1 MIWQQWAHIFR
12 LACILLSGLLV
23 WACAPTK
30 PAPIRD
36 RSSNIPLPIPTKPTS
51 PPVVTPPVAKVTP
64 VPNSGVS
71 SSSRAKESSSAKTNA
86 QSITSRES
94 GKDLTREVAKEKE
107 SMKSDT
113 GQTIAKADLKIDPK
127 LDPKLESRTEPKPE
141 TKLEM
146 KPEPKP
152 ESRMESK
159 VEAKNDVKGESRR
172 ENPAEPSFKIARPV
186 STPILEN
193 FNGTTN
199 KGVSFGGKMGD
210 PVTAVADGKVIY
222 SDNKLRTYG
231 NLVIVQHQNGY
242 ISVYGNNKVNFVK
255 EGDVI
260 KRGQKIAELGNSEST
275 QVKLHFELRRDS
287 KPIDPT
293 SYFEQ

>member
-36 RSSNIPLPIPTKPTS
+36 RSSNTPLPIPTKPTS

-64 VPNSGVS
+64 VPGSGVT
-71 SSSRAKESSSAKTNA
+71 SSSRAKESSSAKTNV
-86 QSITSRES
+86 QPITSRENAR
-94 GKDLTREVAKEKE
+94 DLTREVPKEKE

-113 GQTIAKADLKIDPK
+113 GKTIAKADLKIDPK
-127 LDPKLESRTEPKPE
+127 LESKTEPKLE
-141 TKLEM
+141 TKLDI

-152 ESRMESK
+152 EPRMESK
-159 VEAKNDVKGESRR
+159 VEAKNDAKVESRR

-186 STPILEN
+186 SAPILEN

-242 ISVYGNNKVNFVK
+242 ISVYGNNKVNLVK
-255 EGDVI
+255 EGDAI

-287 KPIDPT
+287 KPIDPI
-293 SYFEQ
+293 SYFE

>member
-36 RSSNIPLPIPTKPTS
+36 RSSNTPLPIPTKPTS

-64 VPNSGVS
+64 VPSSGVT
-71 SSSRAKESSSAKTNA
+71 SSSRAKESSSAKTNV
-86 QSITSRES
+86 QPITSRES
-94 GKDLTREVAKEKE
+94 TRDLTREVPKEKE

-113 GQTIAKADLKIDPK
+113 GKTIAKADLKIDPK
-127 LDPKLESRTEPKPE
+127 LESKTEPK
-141 TKLEM
+141 LDI
-146 KPEPKP
+146 KPEP
-152 ESRMESK
+152 RMESK
-159 VEAKNDVKGESRR
+159 VEAKNDAKVESRR

-186 STPILEN
+186 SAPILEN

-242 ISVYGNNKVNFVK
+242 ISVYGNNKVNLVK
-255 EGDVI
+255 EGDAI

-287 KPIDPT
+287 KPIDPI
-293 SYFEQ
+293 SYFE

>member
-1 MIWQQWAHIFR
+1 MIWQQWAHMFR

-36 RSSNIPLPIPTKPTS
+36 RSSNLPPPIPTKPTS
-51 PPVVTPPVAKVTP
+51 PPVIKPPVAKVTP
-64 VPNSGVS
+64 VPSSGVT
-71 SSSRAKESSSAKTNA
+71 SSSRAKEPSSAKTHV
-86 QSITSRES
+86 QPITSRES
-94 GKDLTREVAKEKE
+94 ARDLTKEVAKEKE
-107 SMKSDT
+107 PMKSDT
-113 GQTIAKADLKIDPK
+113 GKTVAKVDLKT
-127 LDPKLESRTEPKPE
+127 DPKLESRTETKPE
-141 TKLEM
+141 TKPEI
-146 KPEPKP
+146 KPEP
-152 ESRMESK
+152 RMESK
-159 VEAKNDVKGESRR
+159 VEAKNDAKVEPRR
-172 ENPAEPSFKIARPV
+172 ENPTEPSFKIARPV
-186 STPILEN
+186 SAPILEN

-242 ISVYGNNKVNFVK
+242 ISVYGNNKVNLVK
-255 EGDVI
+255 EGDSI
-260 KRGQKIAELGNSEST
+260 KRGQKIAELGNTEST

-293 SYFEQ
+293 SYFE

>member
-1 MIWQQWAHIFR
+1 MIWQQWAHMFR

-36 RSSNIPLPIPTKPTS
+36 RSSNLPPPMPTKPTS

-64 VPNSGVS
+64 VPSSGVTS
-71 SSSRAKESSSAKTNA
+71 SSKAKESSSAKTHV
-86 QSITSRES
+86 QPITSRETAR
-94 GKDLTREVAKEKE
+94 DLTKEVAKEKE

-113 GQTIAKADLKIDPK
+113 GKTIAKADLKI
-127 LDPKLESRTEPKPE
+127 DPKLESRTEPKPE
-141 TKLEM
+141 TK
-146 KPEPKP
+146 PEP
-152 ESRMESK
+152 RMESK
-159 VEAKNDVKGESRR
+159 VEAKNDAKVESRR

-186 STPILEN
+186 SAPILEN

-242 ISVYGNNKVNFVK
+242 ISVYGNNKVNLVK
-255 EGDVI
+255 EGDAI

-293 SYFEQ
+293 SYFE

>member
-1 MIWQQWAHIFR
+1 M
-12 LACILLSGLLV
+12 
-23 WACAPTK
+23 
-30 PAPIRD
+30 
-36 RSSNIPLPIPTKPTS
+36 
-51 PPVVTPPVAKVTP
+51 TP
-64 VPNSGVS
+64 VPSSGVT
-71 SSSRAKESSSAKTNA
+71 SSSRAKEPSSAKTNV
-86 QSITSRES
+86 QPITSRENTR
-94 GKDLTREVAKEKE
+94 DLTREVAKEKE

-113 GQTIAKADLKIDPK
+113 GKTIAKADLKT
-127 LDPKLESRTEPKPE
+127 DPKLESRTEPKPE
-141 TKLEM
+141 IKPDP
-146 KPEPKP
+146 KPEP
-152 ESRMESK
+152 RMESK
-159 VEAKNDVKGESRR
+159 VEAKNDAKVESRR
-172 ENPAEPSFKIARPV
+172 ENPTEPSFKIARPV
-186 STPILEN
+186 SAPILEN

-242 ISVYGNNKVNFVK
+242 ISVYGNNKVNLVK
-255 EGDVI
+255 EGDAI

-293 SYFEQ
+293 NYFE

>member
-12 LACILLSGLLV
+12 LACILFSGLLV

-30 PAPIRD
+30 PAPISD

-51 PPVVTPPVAKVTP
+51 PPVVKPPVAKVTP
-64 VPNSGVS
+64 VPSSGVT
-71 SSSRAKESSSAKTNA
+71 SSSRAKESSSAKTNVQA
-86 QSITSRES
+86 ITSRENTR
-94 GKDLTREVAKEKE
+94 DLTREVAKEKE

-113 GQTIAKADLKIDPK
+113 GKTIAKADLKT
-127 LDPKLESRTEPKPE
+127 DPKLESRTEPKPE
-141 TKLEM
+141 IKPDP
-146 KPEPKP
+146 KPEP
-152 ESRMESK
+152 RMESK
-159 VEAKNDVKGESRR
+159 VEAKNDAKVESRR
-172 ENPAEPSFKIARPV
+172 ENPTEPSFKIARPV
-186 STPILEN
+186 SAPILEN

-242 ISVYGNNKVNFVK
+242 ISVYGNNKVNLVK
-255 EGDVI
+255 EGDAI

-293 SYFEQ
+293 NYFE

>member
-12 LACILLSGLLV
+12 LACILFSGLLV

-30 PAPIRD
+30 PAPISD
-36 RSSNIPLPIPTKPTS
+36 RSSNIPLPIPTKPTL
-51 PPVVTPPVAKVTP
+51 PPVVKPPVAKVTP
-64 VPNSGVS
+64 VPSSGVT
-71 SSSRAKESSSAKTNA
+71 SSSRAKESSSAKTNV
-86 QSITSRES
+86 QPITSRENAR
-94 GKDLTREVAKEKE
+94 DLTREVAKEKE

-113 GQTIAKADLKIDPK
+113 GKTIAKADLKT
-127 LDPKLESRTEPKPE
+127 DPKLESRTEPKPE
-141 TKLEM
+141 IKPDP
-146 KPEPKP
+146 KPEP
-152 ESRMESK
+152 RMESK
-159 VEAKNDVKGESRR
+159 VEAKNDAKVESRR
-172 ENPAEPSFKIARPV
+172 ENPTEPSFKIARPV
-186 STPILEN
+186 SAPILEN

-210 PVTAVADGKVIY
+210 PVTAVADGKVSY

-242 ISVYGNNKVNFVK
+242 ISVYGNNKVNLVK
-255 EGDVI
+255 EGDAI

-293 SYFEQ
+293 NYFE

>member
-36 RSSNIPLPIPTKPTS
+36 RSSNTPLPIPTKPTS

-64 VPNSGVS
+64 VPSSGVT
-71 SSSRAKESSSAKTNA
+71 SSSRAKESSSAKTNV
-86 QSITSRES
+86 QPITSRES
-94 GKDLTREVAKEKE
+94 ARDLTREVPKEKE

-113 GQTIAKADLKIDPK
+113 GKTIAKADLKIDPK
-127 LDPKLESRTEPKPE
+127 LESKTEPKLE
-141 TKLEM
+141 TKLDI

-152 ESRMESK
+152 EPRMESK
-159 VEAKNDVKGESRR
+159 VEAKNDAKVESRR

-186 STPILEN
+186 SAPILEN

-242 ISVYGNNKVNFVK
+242 ISVYGNNKVNLVK
-255 EGDVI
+255 EGDAI

-287 KPIDPT
+287 KPIDPI
-293 SYFEQ
+293 SYFE

>member
-1 MIWQQWAHIFR
+1 MIWQQWTHIFR
-12 LACILLSGLLV
+12 LACILFSGLLV

-30 PAPIRD
+30 PAPISD
-36 RSSNIPLPIPTKPTS
+36 RSSNIPLPIPTKPTL
-51 PPVVTPPVAKVTP
+51 PPVVKPPVAKVTP
-64 VPNSGVS
+64 VPSSGVT
-71 SSSRAKESSSAKTNA
+71 SSSRAKESSSAKTNV
-86 QSITSRES
+86 QPITSRENAR
-94 GKDLTREVAKEKE
+94 DLTREVAKEKE

-113 GQTIAKADLKIDPK
+113 GKTIAKADLKT
-127 LDPKLESRTEPKPE
+127 DPKLESRTEPMPEFKPE
-141 TKLEM
+141 TKLE
-146 KPEPKP
+146 P
-152 ESRMESK
+152 RMESK
-159 VEAKNDVKGESRR
+159 VEAKNDAKVEPRR
-172 ENPAEPSFKIARPV
+172 ENPTEPSFKIARPV
-186 STPILEN
+186 SAPILEN

-242 ISVYGNNKVNFVK
+242 ISVYGNNKVNLVK
-255 EGDVI
+255 EGDAI

-293 SYFEQ
+293 NYFE

>member
-36 RSSNIPLPIPTKPTS
+36 RSSNTPLPIPTKPTS
-51 PPVVTPPVAKVTP
+51 SPVVTPPVAKVTP
-64 VPNSGVS
+64 VPSSGVT
-71 SSSRAKESSSAKTNA
+71 SSSRAKESSSAKTNV
-86 QSITSRES
+86 QPITSRES
-94 GKDLTREVAKEKE
+94 TRDLTREVPKEKE

-113 GQTIAKADLKIDPK
+113 GKTIAKADLKIDPK
-127 LDPKLESRTEPKPE
+127 LESKTEPKLE
-141 TKLEM
+141 TKLDI

-152 ESRMESK
+152 EPRMESK
-159 VEAKNDVKGESRR
+159 VEAKNDAKVESRR

-186 STPILEN
+186 SAPILEN

-242 ISVYGNNKVNFVK
+242 ISVYGNNKVNLVK
-255 EGDVI
+255 EGDAI

-287 KPIDPT
+287 KPIDPI
-293 SYFEQ
+293 SYFE

>member
-12 LACILLSGLLV
+12 LTCILLSGLLV

-30 PAPIRD
+30 PAPIRN
-36 RSSNIPLPIPTKPTS
+36 RSSNLPPPMPTKPTS

-64 VPNSGVS
+64 VPSSGVTS
-71 SSSRAKESSSAKTNA
+71 SSKAKESSSAKTHV
-86 QSITSRES
+86 QPITSRETAR
-94 GKDLTREVAKEKE
+94 DLTKEVAKEKE

-113 GQTIAKADLKIDPK
+113 GKTIAKADLKI
-127 LDPKLESRTEPKPE
+127 DPKLESRTEPKPE
-141 TKLEM
+141 TKPET
-146 KPEPKP
+146 KPEP
-152 ESRMESK
+152 RMESK
-159 VEAKNDVKGESRR
+159 VEAKNDAKVESRR

-186 STPILEN
+186 SAPILEN

-242 ISVYGNNKVNFVK
+242 ISVYGNNKVNLVK
-255 EGDVI
+255 EGDSI
-260 KRGQKIAELGNSEST
+260 KRGQKIAELGNTEST

>member
-36 RSSNIPLPIPTKPTS
+36 RSSNTPLPTPTS

-64 VPNSGVS
+64 VPSSGVT
-71 SSSRAKESSSAKTNA
+71 SSSRAKESSSAKTNV
-86 QSITSRES
+86 QPITSRES
-94 GKDLTREVAKEKE
+94 TRDLTREVPKEKE

-113 GQTIAKADLKIDPK
+113 GKTIAKADLKIDPK
-127 LDPKLESRTEPKPE
+127 LESKTEPKLE
-141 TKLEM
+141 TKLDI

-152 ESRMESK
+152 EPRMESK
-159 VEAKNDVKGESRR
+159 VEAKNDAKVESRR

-186 STPILEN
+186 SAPILEN

-242 ISVYGNNKVNFVK
+242 ISVYGNNKVNLVK
-255 EGDVI
+255 EGDAI

-287 KPIDPT
+287 KPIDPI
-293 SYFEQ
+293 SYFE

>member
-36 RSSNIPLPIPTKPTS
+36 RSSNTPLPIPTKPTS

-64 VPNSGVS
+64 VPSSGVT
-71 SSSRAKESSSAKTNA
+71 SSSRAKESSSAKTNV
-86 QSITSRES
+86 QPITSRES
-94 GKDLTREVAKEKE
+94 TRDLTREVPKEKE

-113 GQTIAKADLKIDPK
+113 GKTIAKADLKIDPK
-127 LDPKLESRTEPKPE
+127 LESKTEPKLE
-141 TKLEM
+141 TKLDI
-146 KPEPKP
+146 KPEP
-152 ESRMESK
+152 RMESK
-159 VEAKNDVKGESRR
+159 VEAKNDAKVESRR

-186 STPILEN
+186 SAPILEN

-242 ISVYGNNKVNFVK
+242 ISVYGNNKVNLVK
-255 EGDVI
+255 EGDAI

-287 KPIDPT
+287 KPIDPI
-293 SYFEQ
+293 SYFE

>member
-36 RSSNIPLPIPTKPTS
+36 RSSNTPLPIPTKPTS

-64 VPNSGVS
+64 VPSSGVT
-71 SSSRAKESSSAKTNA
+71 SSSRAKESSSAKTNV
-86 QSITSRES
+86 QPITSRES
-94 GKDLTREVAKEKE
+94 TRDLTREVPKEKE

-113 GQTIAKADLKIDPK
+113 GKTIAKADLKIDPK
-127 LDPKLESRTEPKPE
+127 LESKTEPKLE
-141 TKLEM
+141 TKLDI

-152 ESRMESK
+152 EPRMESK
-159 VEAKNDVKGESRR
+159 VDAKNDAKVESRR

-186 STPILEN
+186 SAPILEN

-242 ISVYGNNKVNFVK
+242 ISVYGNNKVNLVK
-255 EGDVI
+255 EGDAI

-287 KPIDPT
+287 KPIDPI
-293 SYFEQ
+293 SYFE

>member
-36 RSSNIPLPIPTKPTS
+36 RSSNTPLPIPTKPTS
-51 PPVVTPPVAKVTP
+51 SPVVTPPVAKVTP
-64 VPNSGVS
+64 VPSSGVT
-71 SSSRAKESSSAKTNA
+71 SSSRAKESSSAKTNV
-86 QSITSRES
+86 QPITSRES
-94 GKDLTREVAKEKE
+94 ARDLTREVPKEKE

-113 GQTIAKADLKIDPK
+113 GKTIAKADLKIDPK
-127 LDPKLESRTEPKPE
+127 LESKTEPKLE
-141 TKLEM
+141 TKLDI

-152 ESRMESK
+152 EPRMESK
-159 VEAKNDVKGESRR
+159 VDAKNDAKVESRR

-186 STPILEN
+186 SAPILEN

-242 ISVYGNNKVNFVK
+242 ISVYGNNKVNLVK
-255 EGDVI
+255 EGDAI

-287 KPIDPT
+287 KPIDPI
-293 SYFEQ
+293 SYFE

>member
-1 MIWQQWAHIFR
+1 M
-12 LACILLSGLLV
+12 
-23 WACAPTK
+23 
-30 PAPIRD
+30 
-36 RSSNIPLPIPTKPTS
+36 PTKPTS

-64 VPNSGVS
+64 VPSSGVTS
-71 SSSRAKESSSAKTNA
+71 SSKAKESSSAKTHV
-86 QSITSRES
+86 QPITSRETAR
-94 GKDLTREVAKEKE
+94 DLTKEVAKEKE

-113 GQTIAKADLKIDPK
+113 GKTIAKADLKI
-127 LDPKLESRTEPKPE
+127 DPKLESRTEPKPE
-141 TKLEM
+141 TK
-146 KPEPKP
+146 PEP
-152 ESRMESK
+152 RMESQ
-159 VEAKNDVKGESRR
+159 VEAKNDAKVESRR

-186 STPILEN
+186 SAPILEN

-242 ISVYGNNKVNFVK
+242 ISVYGNNKVNLVK
-255 EGDVI
+255 EGDSI
-260 KRGQKIAELGNSEST
+260 KRGQKIAELGNTEST

>member
-12 LACILLSGLLV
+12 LACILFSGLLV

-30 PAPIRD
+30 PAPISD

-51 PPVVTPPVAKVTP
+51 PPVVKPPVAKVTP
-64 VPNSGVS
+64 VPSPGVT
-71 SSSRAKESSSAKTNA
+71 SSSRAKESSSAKTNV
-86 QSITSRES
+86 QPITSRENTR
-94 GKDLTREVAKEKE
+94 DLTREVAKEKE

-113 GQTIAKADLKIDPK
+113 GKTIAKADLKT
-127 LDPKLESRTEPKPE
+127 DPKLESRTEPKPE
-141 TKLEM
+141 IKPDP
-146 KPEPKP
+146 KPEP
-152 ESRMESK
+152 RMESK
-159 VEAKNDVKGESRR
+159 VEAKNDAKVESRR
-172 ENPAEPSFKIARPV
+172 ENPTEPSFKIARPV
-186 STPILEN
+186 SAPILEN

-242 ISVYGNNKVNFVK
+242 ISVYGNNKVNLVK
-255 EGDVI
+255 EGDAI

-293 SYFEQ
+293 NYFE

>member
-1 MIWQQWAHIFR
+1 MVMIWQQWAHIFR

-36 RSSNIPLPIPTKPTS
+36 RSSNTPLPIPTKPTS
-51 PPVVTPPVAKVTP
+51 SPVVTPPVAKVTP
-64 VPNSGVS
+64 VPSSGVT
-71 SSSRAKESSSAKTNA
+71 SSSRAKDSSSAKTNV
-86 QSITSRES
+86 QPITSRES
-94 GKDLTREVAKEKE
+94 ARDLTREVPKEKE
-107 SMKSDT
+107 SMKSDN
-113 GQTIAKADLKIDPK
+113 GKTIAKADLKIDPK
-127 LDPKLESRTEPKPE
+127 LESKTEPKLE
-141 TKLEM
+141 TKLDI

-152 ESRMESK
+152 EPRMESK
-159 VEAKNDVKGESRR
+159 VEAKNDAKVESRR

-186 STPILEN
+186 SAPILEN

-242 ISVYGNNKVNFVK
+242 ISVYGNNKVNLVK
-255 EGDVI
+255 EGDAI

-287 KPIDPT
+287 KPIDPI
-293 SYFEQ
+293 SYFE

>member
-30 PAPIRD
+30 PAPISD

-51 PPVVTPPVAKVTP
+51 PPVVKPPVAKVTP
-64 VPNSGVS
+64 VPSSGVT
-71 SSSRAKESSSAKTNA
+71 SSSRAKESSSAKTNV
-86 QSITSRES
+86 QPITSRENAR
-94 GKDLTREVAKEKE
+94 DLTREVAKEKE

-113 GQTIAKADLKIDPK
+113 GKTIAKADLKT
-127 LDPKLESRTEPKPE
+127 DPKLESRTEPKPE
-141 TKLEM
+141 I
-146 KPEPKP
+146 KPDPKP
-152 ESRMESK
+152 ETRMESK
-159 VEAKNDVKGESRR
+159 VEAKNDAKVESRR
-172 ENPAEPSFKIARPV
+172 ENPTEPSFKIARPV
-186 STPILEN
+186 SAPILEN

-242 ISVYGNNKVNFVK
+242 ISVYGNNKVNLVK
-255 EGDVI
+255 EGDAI

-293 SYFEQ
+293 SYFE

>member
-30 PAPIRD
+30 SAPIRD
-36 RSSNIPLPIPTKPTS
+36 RSSNLPPPMPTKPTS

-64 VPNSGVS
+64 VPSSGVTS
-71 SSSRAKESSSAKTNA
+71 SSKAKESSSAKTHV
-86 QSITSRES
+86 QPITSRETAR
-94 GKDLTREVAKEKE
+94 DLTKEVAKEKE

-113 GQTIAKADLKIDPK
+113 GKTIAKADLKI
-127 LDPKLESRTEPKPE
+127 DPKLESRTEPKPE
-141 TKLEM
+141 TKPET
-146 KPEPKP
+146 KPEP
-152 ESRMESK
+152 RMESK
-159 VEAKNDVKGESRR
+159 VEAKNDAKVESRR

-186 STPILEN
+186 SAPILEN

-242 ISVYGNNKVNFVK
+242 ISVYGNNKVNLVK
-255 EGDVI
+255 EGDSI
-260 KRGQKIAELGNSEST
+260 KRGQKIAELGNTEST

-287 KPIDPT
+287 KPIDPI
-293 SYFEQ
+293 SYFE

>member
-1 MIWQQWAHIFR
+1 M
-12 LACILLSGLLV
+12 
-23 WACAPTK
+23 TK
-30 PAPIRD
+30 PAPISD

-51 PPVVTPPVAKVTP
+51 PPVVKPPVAKVTP
-64 VPNSGVS
+64 VPSSGVT
-71 SSSRAKESSSAKTNA
+71 SSSRAKESSSAKTNV
-86 QSITSRES
+86 QPITSRENPR
-94 GKDLTREVAKEKE
+94 DLTREVAKEKE

-113 GQTIAKADLKIDPK
+113 GKTIAKADLKT
-127 LDPKLESRTEPKPE
+127 DPKLESRTEPMPEFKPE
-141 TKLEM
+141 TKLE
-146 KPEPKP
+146 P
-152 ESRMESK
+152 RMESK
-159 VEAKNDVKGESRR
+159 VEAKNDAKVESRR
-172 ENPAEPSFKIARPV
+172 ENPTEPSFKIARPV
-186 STPILEN
+186 SAPILEN

-242 ISVYGNNKVNFVK
+242 ISVYGNNKVNLVK
-255 EGDVI
+255 EGDAI

-293 SYFEQ
+293 NYFE

>member
-12 LACILLSGLLV
+12 LACILFSGLLV

-30 PAPIRD
+30 PAPISD

-51 PPVVTPPVAKVTP
+51 PPVVKPPVAKVTP
-64 VPNSGVS
+64 VPSSGVT
-71 SSSRAKESSSAKTNA
+71 SSSRAKESSSAKTNV
-86 QSITSRES
+86 QPITSRENPR
-94 GKDLTREVAKEKE
+94 DLTREVAKEKE

-113 GQTIAKADLKIDPK
+113 GKTIAKADLKT
-127 LDPKLESRTEPKPE
+127 DPKLESRTEPKPE
-141 TKLEM
+141 IKPDP
-146 KPEPKP
+146 KPEP
-152 ESRMESK
+152 RMESK
-159 VEAKNDVKGESRR
+159 VEAKNDAKVESRR
-172 ENPAEPSFKIARPV
+172 ENPTEPSFKIARPV
-186 STPILEN
+186 SAPILEN

-242 ISVYGNNKVNFVK
+242 ISVYGNNKVNLVK

-293 SYFEQ
+293 NYFE

>member
-30 PAPIRD
+30 PAPISD
-36 RSSNIPLPIPTKPTS
+36 RSSNIPLPIPTKPTL
-51 PPVVTPPVAKVTP
+51 PPVVKPPVAKVTP
-64 VPNSGVS
+64 VPSSGVT
-71 SSSRAKESSSAKTNA
+71 SSSRAKESSSAKTNV
-86 QSITSRES
+86 QPITSRENAR
-94 GKDLTREVAKEKE
+94 DLTREVAKEKE

-113 GQTIAKADLKIDPK
+113 GKTIAKADLKT
-127 LDPKLESRTEPKPE
+127 DPKLESRTEPMPEFKPE
-141 TKLEM
+141 TKLE
-146 KPEPKP
+146 P
-152 ESRMESK
+152 RMESK
-159 VEAKNDVKGESRR
+159 VEAKNDAKVESRR
-172 ENPAEPSFKIARPV
+172 ENPTEPSFKIARPV
-186 STPILEN
+186 SAPILEN

-242 ISVYGNNKVNFVK
+242 ISVYGNNKVNLVK
-255 EGDVI
+255 EGDAI

-293 SYFEQ
+293 SYFE

>member
-36 RSSNIPLPIPTKPTS
+36 RSSNTPLPIPTKPTS
-51 PPVVTPPVAKVTP
+51 SPVVTPPVAKVTP
-64 VPNSGVS
+64 VPSSGVT
-71 SSSRAKESSSAKTNA
+71 SSSRAKESSSAKTNV
-86 QSITSRES
+86 QPITSRES
-94 GKDLTREVAKEKE
+94 TRDLTREVPKEKE

-113 GQTIAKADLKIDPK
+113 GKTIAKADLKI
-127 LDPKLESRTEPKPE
+127 DPKLESRTEPKPE
-141 TKLEM
+141 TKPET
-146 KPEPKP
+146 KPEP
-152 ESRMESK
+152 RMESK
-159 VEAKNDVKGESRR
+159 VEAKNDAKVESRR

-186 STPILEN
+186 SAPILEN

-242 ISVYGNNKVNFVK
+242 ISVYGNNKVNLVK
-255 EGDVI
+255 EGDAI

-287 KPIDPT
+287 KPIDPI
-293 SYFEQ
+293 SYFE

>member
-1 MIWQQWAHIFR
+1 MIWQQWAHMFR

-36 RSSNIPLPIPTKPTS
+36 RSSNLPPPIPTKPTS

-64 VPNSGVS
+64 VPSSGVTS
-71 SSSRAKESSSAKTNA
+71 SSKAKESSSAKTHV
-86 QSITSRES
+86 QPITSRETAR
-94 GKDLTREVAKEKE
+94 DLTKEVAKEKE

-113 GQTIAKADLKIDPK
+113 GKTIAKADLKIDPK
-127 LDPKLESRTEPKPE
+127 LESRTETKPE
-141 TKLEM
+141 I
-146 KPEPKP
+146 KPEP
-152 ESRMESK
+152 RMESK
-159 VEAKNDVKGESRR
+159 VEAKNDAKVEPRR
-172 ENPAEPSFKIARPV
+172 ENPTEPSFKIARPV
-186 STPILEN
+186 SAPILEN

-242 ISVYGNNKVNFVK
+242 ISVYGNNKVNLVK
-255 EGDVI
+255 EGDAI
-260 KRGQKIAELGNSEST
+260 KRGQKIAELGNTEST

>member
-36 RSSNIPLPIPTKPTS
+36 RSSNTPLPIPTKPTS
-51 PPVVTPPVAKVTP
+51 SPVVTPPVAKVTP
-64 VPNSGVS
+64 VPSSGVT
-71 SSSRAKESSSAKTNA
+71 SSSRAKESSSAKTNV
-86 QSITSRES
+86 QPITSRES
-94 GKDLTREVAKEKE
+94 ARDLTREVPKEKE

-113 GQTIAKADLKIDPK
+113 GKTIAKADLKIDPK
-127 LDPKLESRTEPKPE
+127 LESKTEPKLE
-141 TKLEM
+141 TKLDI

-152 ESRMESK
+152 EPRMESK
-159 VEAKNDVKGESRR
+159 VEAKNDAKVESRR

-186 STPILEN
+186 SAPILEN

-242 ISVYGNNKVNFVK
+242 ISVYGNNKVNLVK
-255 EGDVI
+255 EGDAI

-287 KPIDPT
+287 KPIDPI
-293 SYFEQ
+293 SYFE

>member
-1 MIWQQWAHIFR
+1 MIWQQWTHIFR

-30 PAPIRD
+30 PAPISD

-51 PPVVTPPVAKVTP
+51 PPVVKPPVAKVTP
-64 VPNSGVS
+64 VPSSGVT
-71 SSSRAKESSSAKTNA
+71 SSSRAKESSSAKTNV
-86 QSITSRES
+86 QPITSRENAR
-94 GKDLTREVAKEKE
+94 DLTREVAKEKE

-113 GQTIAKADLKIDPK
+113 GKTIAKADLKT
-127 LDPKLESRTEPKPE
+127 DPKLESRTEPKPE
-141 TKLEM
+141 IKPDP
-146 KPEPKP
+146 KPEP
-152 ESRMESK
+152 RMESK
-159 VEAKNDVKGESRR
+159 VEAKNDAKVEPRR
-172 ENPAEPSFKIARPV
+172 ENPTEPSFKIARPV
-186 STPILEN
+186 SAPILEN

-242 ISVYGNNKVNFVK
+242 ISVYGNNKVNLVK
-255 EGDVI
+255 EGDAI

-293 SYFEQ
+293 NYFE

>member
-12 LACILLSGLLV
+12 LACILFSGLLV

-30 PAPIRD
+30 PAPISD
-36 RSSNIPLPIPTKPTS
+36 RSSNNPLPIPTKPTS
-51 PPVVTPPVAKVTP
+51 PPVVKPPVAKVTP
-64 VPNSGVS
+64 VPSSGVT
-71 SSSRAKESSSAKTNA
+71 SSSRAKESSSAKTNVQA
-86 QSITSRES
+86 ITSRENTR
-94 GKDLTREVAKEKE
+94 DLTREVAKEKE

-113 GQTIAKADLKIDPK
+113 GKTIAKADLKT
-127 LDPKLESRTEPKPE
+127 DPKLESRTEPKPE
-141 TKLEM
+141 IKPDP
-146 KPEPKP
+146 KPEP
-152 ESRMESK
+152 RMESK
-159 VEAKNDVKGESRR
+159 VEAKNDAKVESRR
-172 ENPAEPSFKIARPV
+172 ENPTEPSFKIARPV
-186 STPILEN
+186 SAPILEN

-242 ISVYGNNKVNFVK
+242 ISVYGNNKVNLVK
-255 EGDVI
+255 EGDAI

-293 SYFEQ
+293 NYFE

>member
-1 MIWQQWAHIFR
+1 MVMIWQQWAHIFR

-36 RSSNIPLPIPTKPTS
+36 RSSNTPLPIPTKPTS

-64 VPNSGVS
+64 VPSSGVT
-71 SSSRAKESSSAKTNA
+71 SSSRAKESSSAKTNV
-86 QSITSRES
+86 QPITSRES
-94 GKDLTREVAKEKE
+94 ARDLTREVPKEKE

-113 GQTIAKADLKIDPK
+113 GKTIAKADLKIDPK
-127 LDPKLESRTEPKPE
+127 LESKTEPKLE
-141 TKLEM
+141 TKLDI

-152 ESRMESK
+152 EPRMESK
-159 VEAKNDVKGESRR
+159 VEAKNDAKVESRR

-186 STPILEN
+186 SAPILEN

-242 ISVYGNNKVNFVK
+242 ISVYGNNKVNLVK
-255 EGDVI
+255 EGDAI

-287 KPIDPT
+287 KPIDPI
-293 SYFEQ
+293 SYFE

>member
-1 MIWQQWAHIFR
+1 MIWQQWTHIFR

-30 PAPIRD
+30 PAPISD

-51 PPVVTPPVAKVTP
+51 PPVVKPPVAKVTP
-64 VPNSGVS
+64 VPSSGVTS
-71 SSSRAKESSSAKTNA
+71 SFRAKESSSAKTNV
-86 QSITSRES
+86 QPITSRENAR
-94 GKDLTREVAKEKE
+94 DLTREVAKEKE

-113 GQTIAKADLKIDPK
+113 GKTIAKADLKT
-127 LDPKLESRTEPKPE
+127 DPKLESRTEPMPEFKPE
-141 TKLEM
+141 TKLE
-146 KPEPKP
+146 P
-152 ESRMESK
+152 RMESK
-159 VEAKNDVKGESRR
+159 VEAKNDAKVEPRR
-172 ENPAEPSFKIARPV
+172 ENPTEPSFKIARPV
-186 STPILEN
+186 SAPILEN

-242 ISVYGNNKVNFVK
+242 ISVYGNNKVNLVK
-255 EGDVI
+255 EGDAI

-293 SYFEQ
+293 NYFE

>member
-1 MIWQQWAHIFR
+1 MIWQQWTHIFR
-12 LACILLSGLLV
+12 LACILFSGLLV

-30 PAPIRD
+30 PAPISD

-51 PPVVTPPVAKVTP
+51 PPVVKPPVAKVTP
-64 VPNSGVS
+64 VPSSGVT
-71 SSSRAKESSSAKTNA
+71 SSSRAKESSSAKTNV
-86 QSITSRES
+86 QPITSRENAR
-94 GKDLTREVAKEKE
+94 DLTREVAKEKE

-113 GQTIAKADLKIDPK
+113 GKTIAKADLKT
-127 LDPKLESRTEPKPE
+127 DPKLESRTEPMPEFKPE
-141 TKLEM
+141 TKLE
-146 KPEPKP
+146 P
-152 ESRMESK
+152 RMESK
-159 VEAKNDVKGESRR
+159 VEAKNDAKVEPRR
-172 ENPAEPSFKIARPV
+172 ENPTEPSFKIARPV
-186 STPILEN
+186 SAPILEN

-242 ISVYGNNKVNFVK
+242 ISVYGNNKVNLVK
-255 EGDVI
+255 EGDAI

-293 SYFEQ
+293 NYFE

>member
-1 MIWQQWAHIFR
+1 
-12 LACILLSGLLV
+12 
-23 WACAPTK
+23 
-30 PAPIRD
+30 
-36 RSSNIPLPIPTKPTS
+36 
-51 PPVVTPPVAKVTP
+51 
-64 VPNSGVS
+64 
-71 SSSRAKESSSAKTNA
+71 
-86 QSITSRES
+86 
-94 GKDLTREVAKEKE
+94 
-107 SMKSDT
+107 MKSDT
-113 GQTIAKADLKIDPK
+113 GKTIAKADLKIDPK
-127 LDPKLESRTEPKPE
+127 LESKTEPKLE
-141 TKLEM
+141 TKLDI

-152 ESRMESK
+152 EPRMESK
-159 VEAKNDVKGESRR
+159 VEAKNDAKVESRR

-186 STPILEN
+186 SAAILEN

-242 ISVYGNNKVNFVK
+242 ISVYGNNKVNLVK
-255 EGDVI
+255 EGDAI

-287 KPIDPT
+287 KPIDPI
-293 SYFEQ
+293 SYFE

>member
-36 RSSNIPLPIPTKPTS
+36 RSSNTPLPIPTKPTS
-51 PPVVTPPVAKVTP
+51 SPVVTPPVAKVTP
-64 VPNSGVS
+64 VPSSGVT
-71 SSSRAKESSSAKTNA
+71 SSSRAKESSSAKTNV
-86 QSITSRES
+86 QPITSRES
-94 GKDLTREVAKEKE
+94 TRDLTREVPKEKE

-113 GQTIAKADLKIDPK
+113 GKTIAKADLKIDPK
-127 LDPKLESRTEPKPE
+127 LESKTEPKLE
-141 TKLEM
+141 TKLDI

-152 ESRMESK
+152 EPRMESK
-159 VEAKNDVKGESRR
+159 VDAKNDAKVESRR

-186 STPILEN
+186 SAPILEN

-242 ISVYGNNKVNFVK
+242 ISVYGNNKVNLVK
-255 EGDVI
+255 EGDAI

-287 KPIDPT
+287 KPIDPI
-293 SYFEQ
+293 SYFE

>member
-1 MIWQQWAHIFR
+1 MIWQQWTHIFR

-23 WACAPTK
+23 LACAPTK
-30 PAPIRD
+30 PAPISD

-51 PPVVTPPVAKVTP
+51 PPVVKPPVAKVTP
-64 VPNSGVS
+64 VPSSGVT
-71 SSSRAKESSSAKTNA
+71 SSSRAKESSSAKTNV
-86 QSITSRES
+86 QPITSRENAR
-94 GKDLTREVAKEKE
+94 DLTREVAKEKE

-113 GQTIAKADLKIDPK
+113 GKTIAKAELKT
-127 LDPKLESRTEPKPE
+127 DPKLESRTEPMPEFKPE
-141 TKLEM
+141 TKLE
-146 KPEPKP
+146 P
-152 ESRMESK
+152 RMESK
-159 VEAKNDVKGESRR
+159 VEAKNDAKVEPRR
-172 ENPAEPSFKIARPV
+172 ENPTEPSFKIARPV
-186 STPILEN
+186 SAPILEN

-242 ISVYGNNKVNFVK
+242 ISVYGNNKVNLVK
-255 EGDVI
+255 EGDAI

-293 SYFEQ
+293 NYFE